1 VKRSAQNVKYIP
13 APTPTVNPWKTNI
26 ASLRSAGEVMD
37 QTTSPG
43 TSTINTFID
52 QGTLDNRR
60 KFLQIREELEKSI
73 NLDSLLKTLKS
84 INERIAKKSSQDE
97 KLSAFMT
104 IP

>member
-1 VKRSAQNVKYIP
+1 
-13 APTPTVNPWKTNI
+13 
-26 ASLRSAGEVMD
+26 MD